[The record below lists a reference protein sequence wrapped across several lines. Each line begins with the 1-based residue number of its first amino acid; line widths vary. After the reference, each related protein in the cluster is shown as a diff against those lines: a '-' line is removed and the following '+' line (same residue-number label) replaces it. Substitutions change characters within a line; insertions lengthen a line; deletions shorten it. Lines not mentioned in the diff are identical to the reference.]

1 MNVSVH
7 LLPELIGKTS
17 LAGSAAVVI
26 DILRAGT
33 TICHALASGA
43 ERVVPCLTIADAL
56 GLRSGSGR
64 VLLGGERGGVKIE
77 GFELSNSPFDYT
89 LEVVGGA
96 TIGFTTTN
104 GTKALHR
111 CADAELVLIGAFVN
125 LTAVVACLREAGR
138 PVQLVCAGTDGVVT
152 AEDVLFA
159 GAVVDALCESDAN
172 VELANDSARLALDFY
187 RRNSQNEAQFR
198 QALLDSQG
206 GRNLQRLGYE
216 KDIERAGTRDLFDFV
231 PRWNRNTN
239 AIDSPT
245 KRD

>member
-17 LAGSAAVVI
+17 LAGCTAVVI

-33 TICHALASGA
+33 TICHALAAGA
-43 ERVVPCLTIADAL
+43 ARVVPCLTIEEAIAL
-56 GLRSGSGR
+56 RDGSGK
-64 VLLGGERGGVKIE
+64 VLLGGERGGVQIE
-77 GFELSNSPFDYT
+77 GFDLSNSPRDYT
-89 LEVVGGA
+89 PEVVGGV

-125 LTAVVACLREAGR
+125 LTSVVACLREAGR
-138 PVQLVCAGTDGVVT
+138 SVQLVCAGTDGVVT
-152 AEDVLFA
+152 SEDVLFA
-159 GAVVDALCESDAN
+159 GAVVDALCESNAN

-216 KDIERAGTRDLFDFV
+216 TDIDRAGTRNLFDFV

-239 AIDSPT
+239 AIDSPI
-245 KRD
+245 K